1 MRITSVK
8 TKKLNDAANTRLI
21 GVASAVID
29 NVFIVKDIKIIRGDD
44 HLFISMPSQ
53 KMPDGSYSDVA
64 HPLNKDCRK
73 LFEDAILKEYYSEGV
88 ENEEVEN

>member
-29 NVFIVKDIKIIRGDD
+29 NVFIVK
-44 HLFISMPSQ
+44 
-53 KMPDGSYSDVA
+53 
-64 HPLNKDCRK
+64 
-73 LFEDAILKEYYSEGV
+73 EYYSEGV